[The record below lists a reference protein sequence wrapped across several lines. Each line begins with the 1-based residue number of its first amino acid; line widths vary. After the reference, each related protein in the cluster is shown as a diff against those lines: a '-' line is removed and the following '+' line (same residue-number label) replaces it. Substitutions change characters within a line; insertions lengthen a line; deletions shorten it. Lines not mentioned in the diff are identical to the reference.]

1 MTILLEFQRK
11 TSIPCSHKAGLEA
24 AEVGAISEIGRAED
38 SELDELEKGAFANGE
53 LEVDS
58 GTDEPGMGA
67 VTIVEKWKHQLIGRC
82 PHKSCRKH
90 VP

>member
-1 MTILLEFQRK
+1 M
-11 TSIPCSHKAGLEA
+11 
-24 AEVGAISEIGRAED
+24 AEVGAISELGRAED

-67 VTIVEKWKHQLIGRC
+67 VTSGEMEAPANLKVSPWIG
-82 PHKSCRKH
+82 P
-90 VP
+90 